1 MQSNIA
7 QMAQAMTGLT
17 QMMAQQANVA
27 TAQAAENAQRVAAE
41 AEANAQRLAAENERR
56 AQQEEREAARVQ
68 NRGLAD
74 FTRHDP
80 PKFKG
85 GADPE
90 KADLWLQEVEK
101 IFEVLR
107 TPAESKMGYAAYLLL
122 GEAEYWWRGAKLIME
137 GNNQEVTWIAFR
149 EAFLNKYFPVS
160 ARAEKE
166 AEFLRFRQGTLS
178 VAEYAAKLES
188 LAKYFRFFRNQ
199 IDEGYLCERFL
210 EGLNYDI
217 VKNARPLGIRE
228 FQPLVEKCRE
238 IEVTRALKTRRPAS
252 GGPIKTEHQDKR
264 NWNKG
269 KKD

>member
-1 MQSNIA
+1 MPPRRTPEEVMQSNIA
-7 QMAQAMTGLT
+7 QMAQAMTSLT

-41 AEANAQRLAAENERR
+41 AEADAQRLAAEHEAR
-56 AQQEEREAARVQ
+56 AQQEEREATRAQ
-68 NRGLAD
+68 NRGLAY

-178 VAEYAAKLES
+178 VAEYAEKAGVAGKVLS
-188 LAKYFRFFRNQ
+188 L
-199 IDEGYLCERFL
+199 L
-210 EGLNYDI
+210 
-217 VKNARPLGIRE
+217 
-228 FQPLVEKCRE
+228 
-238 IEVTRALKTRRPAS
+238 
-252 GGPIKTEHQDKR
+252 
-264 NWNKG
+264 
-269 KKD
+269 